1 MSCAKCI
8 SNVNNIFVFQVLV
21 TLRYLRKGSFVS
33 ECGNLHG
40 ISKSSVC
47 RAVEDVTTSIYKQ
60 LDNIKFPTRDEDIQN
75 IKNIFFFKRFFFT
88 IAALP
93 NVIGVIDGTLIPIIA
108 PKDNEADFVC
118 RKGFHAI
125 NVQAVAD
132 DSLRYEFL
140 WFILDGSNSNVEE
153 RTFIFV
159 ICP

>member
-1 MSCAKCI
+1 
-8 SNVNNIFVFQVLV
+8 
-21 TLRYLRKGSFVS
+21 
-33 ECGNLHG
+33 
-40 ISKSSVC
+40 
-47 RAVEDVTTSIYKQ
+47 VEDVTTSICKQ
-60 LDNIKFPTRDEDIQN
+60 LDNIKFPNRDEDVQN
-75 IKNIFFFKRFFFT
+75 IKRIFFT

-93 NVIGVIDGTLIPIIA
+93 NVIGAIDGTSIPIIA

-132 DSLRYEFL
+132 DSLRYDIL
-140 WFILDGSNSNVEE
+140 WFILDGSNSNLEE

>member
-1 MSCAKCI
+1 MSCAQSI

-21 TLRYLRKGSFVS
+21 TLRYLGKGSYFS

-60 LDNIKFPTRDEDIQN
+60 LDNIKFSTRDEDIQN
-75 IKNIFFFKRFFFT
+75 IKRFFLQLLP
-88 IAALP
+88 LP
-93 NVIGVIDGTLIPIIA
+93 NVIGAIDGTLIPIIA

-125 NVQAVAD
+125 SVQAVAD

>member
-1 MSCAKCI
+1 MSCAKSI

-21 TLRYLRKGSFVS
+21 TLRYLGKGSFFS
-33 ECGNLHG
+33 ECGDLHG

-47 RAVEDVTTSIYKQ
+47 RAVEDVTTSICERV
-60 LDNIKFPTRDEDIQN
+60 DNIKFPTRDEDVLN
-75 IKNIFFFKRFFFT
+75 IKRIFFT
-88 IAALP
+88 IAAFP
-93 NVIGVIDGTLIPIIA
+93 NVIGAIDGTLIPIIA

-140 WFILDGSNSNVEE
+140 WFILA
-153 RTFIFV
+153 IV
-159 ICP
+159 ILRKGLSFL

>member
-47 RAVEDVTTSIYKQ
+47 RAEEVSQRPYYANGLKISNSQ
-60 LDNIKFPTRDEDIQN
+60 LGTKTYWILKE
-75 IKNIFFFKRFFFT
+75 FFFT
-88 IAALP
+88 IAVLR
-93 NVIGVIDGTLIPIIA
+93 NVIGAIDGTLIPIIA

-132 DSLRYEFL
+132 DYLRYEFL
-140 WFILDGSNSNVEE
+140 WFILDGSNSNLEE

>member
-1 MSCAKCI
+1 MSCAKSI

-21 TLRYLRKGSFVS
+21 TLRYLGKGSFFS
-33 ECGNLHG
+33 ECGDLHG

-47 RAVEDVTTSIYKQ
+47 RAVEDVTTSICERV
-60 LDNIKFPTRDEDIQN
+60 DNIKFPTRDEDVLN
-75 IKNIFFFKRFFFT
+75 IKRNFFT
-88 IAALP
+88 IAAFP
-93 NVIGVIDGTLIPIIA
+93 NVIGAIDGTLIPINV

-140 WFILDGSNSNVEE
+140 WFILA
-153 RTFIFV
+153 IV
-159 ICP
+159 ILRKGLSFL

>member
-47 RAVEDVTTSIYKQ
+47 RAVEDVTTSIYANGLKISNSQ
-60 LDNIKFPTRDEDIQN
+60 VGTKTYWILKE
-75 IKNIFFFKRFFFT
+75 FFFT
-88 IAALP
+88 IAVLP
-93 NVIGVIDGTLIPIIA
+93 NVIGSIDGILIPIIA

-118 RKGFHAI
+118 RKEFHAI

-132 DSLRYEFL
+132 DYLRYEFL
-140 WFILDGSNSNVEE
+140 WFILDGSNSNLEE
-153 RTFIFV
+153 RTLIFV

>member
-1 MSCAKCI
+1 MSCAKSI

-21 TLRYLRKGSFVS
+21 TLRYLGKGSFFS
-33 ECGNLHG
+33 ECGDLHG

-47 RAVEDVTTSIYKQ
+47 RVVEDVTTSICKR

-75 IKNIFFFKRFFFT
+75 IKRIFFT

-93 NVIGVIDGTLIPIIA
+93 NVIGAIDGTLIPIIA

-125 NVQAVAD
+125 KVQAVAD
-132 DSLRYEFL
+132 DFLRYEFL
-140 WFILDGSNSNVEE
+140 WFILDGSNSNVEK